1 MSGTNFKCDDCANKR
16 TPMCAACTVV
26 TAPDGTVSKP
36 KYFVRLSSEKL
47 HIMDQSAARELL
59 GDTHEPIDDI
69 RCYIKESAD
78 RALPIP
84 VALVMRYNK
93 ILEQSAAGDK
103 ICQE

>member
-1 MSGTNFKCDDCANKR
+1 
-16 TPMCAACTVV
+16 
-26 TAPDGTVSKP
+26 
-36 KYFVRLSSEKL
+36 
-47 HIMDQSAARELL
+47 MDQSAAR
-59 GDTHEPIDDI
+59 DPIDDI